1 MKTSIRLLLLTLFSC
16 VAGGAI
22 AASAKD
28 LVARGVEAA
37 GGEAALGQLKIIA
50 IRGQNTQWEIES
62 SLEPGK
68 SAKPRQGSESKFFI
82 QRDFTSD
89 ATRID
94 WNRRVVRT
102 PKPLLQNYSEI
113 LTGGIGYVSGVDSA
127 ARTQFSVKSDP
138 PGHPMSG
145 ARAAVTYREL
155 TRQSPRLL
163 LDMKNDPKAV
173 KAIAA
178 QTVDG
183 KKLPAVQYDVR
194 NWSFIVMF
202 DPETRLPARI
212 RTLDGDPIQG
222 DSNYDLVLS
231 DWRTV
236 GGAKVAHGLTYQ
248 LNGRD
253 QVVTKYDQ
261 VTANPSLGAGLFE
274 IPIMARAIAVRAAM
288 GTGIPYQW
296 MIRRGYWGNLIDSDT
311 VGWDVS
317 AMAEPALA
325 DIAPGVSMSQG
336 TNANSVVVEMDKY
349 LVVFDAPVA
358 EQFSEWM
365 IKASKQRYPG
375 KPIKYLIQSHH
386 HWDHANGARTYVAEG
401 VTVIVGKGNKE
412 HFARM
417 FSASNAGLND
427 RLHRNPRKANI
438 IEVSG
443 KHVLKDGKREVHAY
457 LVESAHSIAT
467 LISYVPDAKLGFVV
481 DIWSTTAPLPP
492 TPTPGHREV
501 VAGLK
506 KWGVTP
512 EMFAHGHG
520 SPAPYAQLVK
530 LVGD

>member
-1 MKTSIRLLLLTLFSC
+1 MKTSFRLLLLALFSF

-22 AASAKD
+22 AATAKD
-28 LVARGVEAA
+28 LVTRGVEAA
-37 GGEAALGQLKIIA
+37 GGEAALGQLRTIA
-50 IRGQNTQWEIES
+50 IRGQNIHSEFES
-62 SLEPGK
+62 SVEPGTA
-68 SAKPRQGSESKFFI
+68 AKPRQASESKFFL
-82 QRDFTSD
+82 QRDLGSG

-94 WNRRVVRT
+94 WNRQVVRT

-113 LTGGIGYVSGVDSA
+113 LVDGIGYVSGVDSA
-127 ARTQFSVKSDP
+127 NRTQLSIKSDP

-202 DPETRLPARI
+202 DPQTGLPARI
-212 RTLDGDPIQG
+212 RTRDGDPIQG

-253 QVVTKYDQ
+253 LTVIKYDQ
-261 VTANPSLGAGLFE
+261 VTANPALSAGQFE
-274 IPIMARAIAVRAAM
+274 IPITARAIAVRAAM

-296 MIRRGYWGNLIDSDT
+296 MIRRNLWGNLMDSDT

-317 AMAEPALA
+317 AMAEPELK
-325 DIAPGVSMSQG
+325 DIAPGVSLSQG
-336 TNANSVVVEMDKY
+336 VSHNSMVIEMDKY
-349 LVVFDAPVA
+349 LVVFDAPGS

-365 IKASKQRYPG
+365 IGASKKRYPG
-375 KPIKYLIQSHH
+375 KPIKYLMLTHH
-386 HWDHANGARTYVAEG
+386 HWDHATGARTYVAEG
-401 VTVIVGKGNKE
+401 ATVIVGKGNKE
-412 HFARM
+412 HFART
-417 FSASNAGLND
+417 FSAPGKELND
-427 RLHRNPRKANI
+427 RLYLNPRKANI
-438 IEVSG
+438 IEVG
-443 KHVLKDGKREVHAY
+443 DKHTLKGGKREIQILHID
-457 LVESAHSIAT
+457 SQHSIAT
-467 LISYVPDAKLGFVV
+467 LIGYVADVKLGFVT

-492 TPTPGHREV
+492 KPTQGHREV

-520 SPAPYAQLVK
+520 SPAPYSQLLK
-530 LVGD
+530 LVGG